1 MILLLFIIILL
12 YYLTYKEYVIESYL
26 ELLRVILDLANM
38 ELFDHTNQMILLTM
52 MILSGAHY
60 SLYR

>member
-52 MILSGAHY
+52 MILSGAHS
-60 SLYR
+60 SLYS